1 MNLFH
6 EAKKVLDKDGKVNP
20 LGPYGKAKLTGR
32 EISAYFRRNP
42 VKDATIRK
50 AVSVALDL
58 EGAMSVAAKEI
69 KKFYGD
75 KVLKSKEVQ
84 TALKYANEE
93 TIREDLSEGMKLAQI
108 VRKHKS
114 ALMKAKRSGNLELP
128 QKVETDLVNWAMDS
142 GEIRGDD
149 EDEFIDWLDN
159 HIDDLVPT
167 LKIKESAVEQ
177 VHENYRQLAQKG
189 MGTETK
195 KSARV
200 GLELDYYDSKGNKQF
215 GKITK
220 MSGTGYTVQDDKTR
234 KSHSFKFLDRAKA
247 KKLLAASN
255 EFDKNPLKGFPY
267 NESLDEAKSFK
278 QLYKGAP
285 RTSQLL
291 KDVQEM
297 NKRGKSFKSKE
308 GPYGG
313 INDVTIRFSAPPT
326 GKVIEPDPRFKSI
339 YPNGQIETDPKLG
352 VKHATEML
360 KIAQRLC
367 SKEPYKSAFPKPSMI
382 KDPIQIYIGHQYSS
396 GYDKNPKYKVD
407 ITPILEEIAKISH
420 QKMPMADARI
430 KDLSGFYGGNVN
442 ESLQEVTKQEVNAVK
457 KLSKDAEK
465 MKKDYFKIAKMGD
478 KELNDGQY
486 NSYYESI
493 LKMQQK
499 VLSLIGVLNNKMRME
514 STNLMDTYRLIGE
527 QRVEFLEE
535 DKVLKFTNI
544 KDRTLEKHLK
554 AVTKKVGAKLEKIS
568 GGFAVSDT
576 DMRGFTAVV
585 DYIFDKSIKKN
596 MLDGGGMSDVT
607 MHNEDV
613 DPKKERL
620 KRRREQI
627 KQKIAR
633 ERDAAKALSDK
644 IKRAQE
650 KGDDRAEF
658 NFASQRMGHYYEISH
673 LTDKLKDMKESVDLQ
688 EGTWE
693 VPDSYPKLVALQK
706 FLKTPHKAK
715 TAKEVHKFHIDVDR
729 YFGDDSFSDMLDSYY
744 STLPGG
750 DIDPYDKK
758 PMDDELLARYRKGNK
773 IKKGTDLNL
782 VLMKALTDWTGG
794 TMKFK
799 GNKIVEMPREWYDN
813 QNPKQKS
820 ATVKATLGEKV
831 SYVEYKFKNKN
842 DAQKAMN
849 MLKAVNLMSFDINDD
864 NINGGELA
872 VDAGKK
878 DMTKYHKQVMQK
890 FKPKIDVS
898 EDIFK
903 RGKGNIKRKRFQSI
917 KMENLDPNPQDAYR
931 MMWEDAA
938 RKARESGE

>member
-84 TALKYANEE
+84 YALKYANEE
-93 TIREDLSEGMKLAQI
+93 TIREDLNEGMKLAQI

-114 ALMKAKRSGNLELP
+114 ALMKAKKSGNLELP

-177 VHENYRQLAQKG
+177 VNENYRQLAQKG

-278 QLYKGAP
+278 QLYRGAP
-285 RTSQLL
+285 KTSQLL

-339 YPNGQIETDPKLG
+339 YPDGQIETDPKLG

-442 ESLQEVTKQEVNAVK
+442 ESLQEVTQQEVNAVK

-465 MKKDYFKIAKMGD
+465 MKKDYFKIAKIGD
-478 KELNDGQY
+478 KELKDVKY

-527 QRVEFLEE
+527 QKVEFLEE
-535 DKVLKFTNI
+535 EKKLKFTNI
-544 KDRTLEKHLK
+544 KDKTLEKHLK

-607 MHNEDV
+607 MVNEE
-613 DPKKERL
+613 KKSL
-620 KRRREQI
+620 K
-627 KQKIAR
+627 
-633 ERDAAKALSDK
+633 
-644 IKRAQE
+644 
-650 KGDDRAEF
+650 
-658 NFASQRMGHYYEISH
+658 
-673 LTDKLKDMKESVDLQ
+673 

-758 PMDDELLARYRKGNK
+758 PMSDDLLKRYRQGNK

-799 GNKIVEMPREWYDN
+799 GNKIVEMPRDWYEN
-813 QNPKQKS
+813 QNPKTKKS
-820 ATVKATLGEKV
+820 DTVKATLGEKV

-849 MLKAVNLMSFDINDD
+849 MFKSTNLMSFDINDD

-878 DMTKYHKQVMQK
+878 DMSKLHKQVMMK
-890 FKPKIDVS
+890 FKPSIDMS

-903 RGKGNIKRKRFQSI
+903 RGRGNIKKKRFQSI

-931 MMWEDAA
+931 MMWEDAVQ
-938 RKARESGE
+938 KARETERLKAKHAREKENLRKKFERQSNE

>member
-58 EGAMSVAAKEI
+58 EGAMSVASKEI

-84 TALKYANEE
+84 YALKYANEE
-93 TIREDLSEGMKLAQI
+93 TIREDLNEGMKLAQI

-114 ALMKAKRSGNLELP
+114 ALMKAKKSGNLELP

-167 LKIKESAVEQ
+167 LKIRESAVEQ

-339 YPNGQIETDPKLG
+339 YPDGQIETDPKLG

-442 ESLQEVTKQEVNAVK
+442 ESLQEVTQQEVNAVK

-527 QRVEFLEE
+527 QKVEFLEE

-607 MHNEDV
+607 MHNEE
-613 DPKKERL
+613 KKSL
-620 KRRREQI
+620 K
-627 KQKIAR
+627 
-633 ERDAAKALSDK
+633 
-644 IKRAQE
+644 
-650 KGDDRAEF
+650 
-658 NFASQRMGHYYEISH
+658 
-673 LTDKLKDMKESVDLQ
+673 

-715 TAKEVHKFHIDVDR
+715 TAKEVHKFNIDSDR

-744 STLPGG
+744 ATLPGG

-758 PMDDELLARYRKGNK
+758 PMSDDLHKRYVKYNK

-794 TMKFK
+794 AMKFK
-799 GNKIVEMPREWYDN
+799 GNKIVEMPREWYEN
-813 QNPKQKS
+813 QNPKAQKS

-849 MLKAVNLMSFDINDD
+849 MFKSTNLMSFDINDD

-878 DMTKYHKQVMQK
+878 DMSKLHKQVMQK
-890 FKPKIDVS
+890 FKPSIDMS

-903 RGKGNIKRKRFQSI
+903 RGRGNIKRKRFQSI
-917 KMENLDPNPQDAYR
+917 KIESLDPNPQDAYR
-931 MMWEDAA
+931 MMWEDAVQ
-938 RKARESGE
+938 KARESERLKAKHAREKENLRKKFERQNRE

>member
-20 LGPYGKAKLTGR
+20 LGPYGKSKLTGR

-58 EGAMSVAAKEI
+58 EGAMSVASKEI

-84 TALKYANEE
+84 YALKYANEE
-93 TIREDLSEGMKLAQI
+93 TIREDLNEGMKLAQI

-177 VHENYRQLAQKG
+177 VNENYRQLAQKG

-234 KSHSFKFLDRAKA
+234 KTHSFKFLDRAKA

-297 NKRGKSFKSKE
+297 NKRGKAFKSKE

-339 YPNGQIETDPKLG
+339 YPDGQIETDPKLG
-352 VKHATEML
+352 VKHAKEML

-382 KDPIQIYIGHQYSS
+382 TDPIQIYIGHQYSS

-442 ESLQEVTKQEVNAVK
+442 ESLQEVTDKEINMAK
-457 KLSKDAEK
+457 KLSKDMEK
-465 MKKDYFKIAKMGD
+465 VKKGYQQIAKTGD
-478 KELNDGQY
+478 KTLKNTGF
-486 NSYYESI
+486 NPTYEAI
-493 LKMQQK
+493 LQAQQK
-499 VLSLIGVLNNKMRME
+499 VLSLIGELNTMKIMSDRAASRQKDSKGRPIMN
-514 STNLMDTYRLIGE
+514 SFDIMDTYRNMHDAEHCEL
-527 QRVEFLEE
+527 VEG
-535 DKVLKFTNI
+535 KVLKFTNV

-607 MHNEDV
+607 MHNEE
-613 DPKKERL
+613 KKSL
-620 KRRREQI
+620 K
-627 KQKIAR
+627 
-633 ERDAAKALSDK
+633 
-644 IKRAQE
+644 
-650 KGDDRAEF
+650 
-658 NFASQRMGHYYEISH
+658 
-673 LTDKLKDMKESVDLQ
+673 

-715 TAKEVHKFHIDVDR
+715 TAKEVHKFNIDSDR

-744 STLPGG
+744 ATLPGG
-750 DIDPYDKK
+750 HIDPYDKK
-758 PMDDELLARYRKGNK
+758 PMDDELLARYRKYNK

-794 TMKFK
+794 AMKFK
-799 GNKIVEMPREWYDN
+799 GNKIVEMPREWYEN
-813 QNPKQKS
+813 QNPKAKKS
-820 ATVKATLGEKV
+820 DTVKATLGEKV

-849 MLKAVNLMSFDINDD
+849 MFKSTNLMSFDINDD

-878 DMTKYHKQVMQK
+878 DMSKLHKQVMQK
-890 FKPKIDVS
+890 FKPSIDMS

-903 RGKGNIKRKRFQSI
+903 RGRGNIKKKRFQSI

-931 MMWEDAA
+931 MMWEDAVQ
-938 RKARESGE
+938 KARESERLKAKHAREKENLRKKFERQNRE